1 MSIKDIAFEETLKQ
15 EMDKI
20 RYMYVDKLNKEGGSG
35 EIYEVYSRLDRKAR
49 VVKVYKEPL
58 DTVHKNLY
66 NKDVEKLIKFQDETI
81 VKAFE
86 KGIINYE
93 GNQYFYIILDFID
106 GNSLDEIMPHIFR
119 ENNSY
124 AKRLQMFTQALNAIE
139 TFRKRYELHF
149 DLHRGNLML
158 TKENKIMIIDFGS
171 SKVNYTPPN
180 MDIDIYLIKNDLF
193 PFFFSEEEIDK
204 LRGDQNIL
212 SIDFKILKNIVTKQL
227 YIEEVGIAD
236 LKSIRNNNIS
246 YFQKLEQKINN
257 LNKEQGSNDVRY
269 LLIGTSITLIPDE
282 IQILDFDDEKI
293 DEDLIK
299 LYEKFMYTSPGGHIV
314 DFDSFLREMKY
325 HKDFYKSRFFLNRN
339 TMYNEGEHQ
348 ISSTGKIQGSIIFD
362 CNSGKDF
369 LQKSHYFYDKT
380 KKEELLKASHLYS
393 KLIPYLIMMY
403 LKLAKIIYSTR
414 FSGKFFFS
422 LQILSPF
429 PYFMIFDHWIDISH
443 EHIIIIEKLILLQD
457 LTNKRNT
464 LEIIESMIVEF
475 LRYFGFSKVEAKKR
489 LNIIQDIITTYLL
502 PVFKFE
508 KDN

>member
-1 MSIKDIAFEETLKQ
+1 
-15 EMDKI
+15 
-20 RYMYVDKLNKEGGSG
+20 LNKEGEWG
-35 EIYEVYSRLDRKAR
+35 EVFEVYSRLERKAR

-58 DTVHKNLY
+58 DEVHKNLY
-66 NKDVEKLIKFQDETI
+66 HKDVEKLIKFQHEAI

-86 KGIINYE
+86 KGIIDYE
-93 GNQYFYIILDFID
+93 ENQYFYVVLDFIE

-124 AKRLQMFTQALNAIE
+124 TKRLQMFTQTLNAVE
-139 TFRKRYELHF
+139 TFRKKYELHF

-180 MDIDIYLIKNDLF
+180 MDIDLYLIKNDLL

-204 LRGDQNIL
+204 LRGDHNI
-212 SIDFKILKNIVTKQL
+212 SSMDFKILKNIVTNKL
-227 YIEEVGIAD
+227 YTEEVGIED
-236 LKSIRNNNIS
+236 LKSIRDHNTS

-257 LNKEQGSNDVRY
+257 LNKEQGSSDIRY
-269 LLIGTSITLIPDE
+269 LLIGTSITPISDE

-293 DEDLIK
+293 DEELIK
-299 LYEKFMYTSPGGHIV
+299 LYEKFMYSSPGGHIV
-314 DFDSFLREMKY
+314 DFDSFLRDMKY
-325 HKDFYKSRFFLNRN
+325 HKDVYKSRFLINKN
-339 TMYNEGEHQ
+339 TIYNEAEHQ
-348 ISSTGKIQGSIIFD
+348 VSSTGKILSYIIFD
-362 CNSGKDF
+362 CYSGGYL
-369 LQKSHYFYDKT
+369 LQDSHYSFDET
-380 KKEELLKASHLYS
+380 KKEDLLKASHLYS
-393 KLIPYLIMMY
+393 DLIPYLMMMY
-403 LKLAKIIYSTR
+403 LKVAKVIYSTR

-429 PYFMIFDHWIDISH
+429 PYFIIFKHWIDISH
-443 EHIIIIEKLILLQD
+443 EHIIIIEKLILSQD

-464 LEIIESMIVEF
+464 LEIIESLLVEF

-489 LNIIQDIITTYLL
+489 LDLFQDIINTYLL